1 MSYVGYIM
9 KHSLLKKIMVPFL
22 ALFVFG
28 SFSTLAVAGGNEES
42 LYTRLG
48 GTYNIAITVDHLVD
62 KLYTNSGL
70 NANPNIKA
78 VHDAIHT
85 KAGFKV
91 MLTNWVVARTGGPK
105 IYQPDEFGRG
115 KNMKDT
121 HPHLKITDREF
132 DIIMTECLQ
141 TFYYFNVPDYEISQL
156 MGDLQSFRD
165 DIVTVND
172 PNYTS
177 PYKIKK

>member
-1 MSYVGYIM
+1 MIM
-9 KHSLLKKIMVPFL
+9 KSKKLINKIFAPL
-22 ALFVFG
+22 IALCMIGAFS
-28 SFSTLAVAGGNEES
+28 SFATAGEGEES
-42 LYTRLG
+42 LFTRLG

-156 MGDLQSFRD
+156 MADLQSFRN

-172 PNYTS
+172 PNYKS
-177 PYKIKK
+177 PYRIVK

>member
-1 MSYVGYIM
+1 
-9 KHSLLKKIMVPFL
+9 
-22 ALFVFG
+22 
-28 SFSTLAVAGGNEES
+28 
-42 LYTRLG
+42 
-48 GTYNIAITVDHLVD
+48 
-62 KLYTNSGL
+62 
-70 NANPNIKA
+70 
-78 VHDAIHT
+78 
-85 KAGFKV
+85 

-121 HPHLKITDREF
+121 HQHLKITDREF

>member
-1 MSYVGYIM
+1 M
-9 KHSLLKKIMVPFL
+9 KSNKFINKIFASFI
-22 ALFVFG
+22 ALCMIGAFS
-28 SFSTLAVAGGNEES
+28 SFATAGEGEES
-42 LYTRLG
+42 LFTRLG

-78 VHDAIHT
+78 VHDQIHT

-91 MLTNWVVARTGGPK
+91 MLTNWVVQRTGGPK

-121 HPHLKITDREF
+121 HPHLKINDREF

-156 MGDLQSFRD
+156 MADLQSFRN

-172 PNYTS
+172 PNYKS
-177 PYKIKK
+177 PYRIVK